1 MPEPNTYM
9 FDTEGFSADLM
20 EGGWKGGVR
29 FNAHIPSA
37 SAVQILLGNVREHN
51 RRGRGH
57 GAGPGSGDG
66 ACVTSGGRAA
76 AGASGG
82 PSPQPGTSGL
92 QEKAA
97 APPGASAG
105 SVRSDVKR
113 SAKVIKRRLGE
124 LTGALP
130 AF

>member
-76 AGASGG
+76 AGAQPAAGHLRAAGKGG
-82 PSPQPGTSGL
+82 SP
-92 QEKAA
+92 A
-97 APPGASAG
+97 
-105 SVRSDVKR
+105 RSLSR
-113 SAKVIKRRLGE
+113 IR
-124 LTGALP
+124 AL
-130 AF
+130 